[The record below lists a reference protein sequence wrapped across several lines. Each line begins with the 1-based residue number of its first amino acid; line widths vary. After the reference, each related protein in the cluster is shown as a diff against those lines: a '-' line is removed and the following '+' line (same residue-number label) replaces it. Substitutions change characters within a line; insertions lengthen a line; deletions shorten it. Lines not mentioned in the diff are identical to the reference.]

1 VLGSHYPSLDA
12 ADIARDWIRWRPVS
26 REDALRACRYRPVVV
41 VYNVNSRLEAARLDI
56 SSRFFSSYGAFLY
69 DNLRYF
75 EHTGTESRKL
85 RAVKFPAREKEEFEP
100 LVAFDE
106 NGEEVN
112 LGSPVKKDKKKLP
125 IEFQLV
131 DLDGKPLS
139 GIPYEVVLPDGTASQ
154 GKSGADGWIRLKDNI
169 HGGEAQLSLF
179 PNPKH
184 ERKNG
189 PGGDKPAFN
198 AKKRTPKEPIVREP
212 ETGPE
217 ETALPTLGALPSLD
231 DLPKPKIPVEILVV
245 DANGLPMPKTAFS
258 VTFPDGEVGTGQ
270 TDSAGRIS
278 FPDNT
283 QSGEL
288 LLVIDSGAA
297 A

>member
-1 VLGSHYPSLDA
+1 MLESHFPSLDA

-26 REDALRACRYRPVVV
+26 RMDALRACRYRPVVV
-41 VYNVNSRLEAARLDI
+41 VYSVNSQLAAARFDI
-56 SSRFFSSYGAFLY
+56 SSPFFSNYGTFPY
-69 DNLRYF
+69 DNLRYY

-85 RAVKFPAREKEEFEP
+85 TGPRATAREKVEFEP
-100 LVAFDE
+100 LVALNE
-106 NGEEVN
+106 AGEEVN

-131 DLDGKPLS
+131 DLDGKALS
-139 GIPYEVVLPDGTASQ
+139 GIPFEVVLPDGTASQ

-184 ERKNG
+184 ERING
-189 PGGDKPAFN
+189 PDGNKPVFN
-198 AKKRTPKEPIVREP
+198 AKKRIPKELIVREP
-212 ETGPE
+212 ETGLE
-217 ETALPTLGALPSLD
+217 ATALPTLGALPSLD
-231 DLPKPKIPVEILVV
+231 DSPQPKIPVEIQVV

-270 TDSAGRIS
+270 TDSAGLIS

-288 LLVIDSGAA
+288 LLVIDPKASA
-297 A
+297 